1 MPCLPV
7 LAAGT
12 VSIRLEIEMKRAAAA
27 EGASPV
33 FSLSSREAT
42 VSVLAF
48 LVGGVVGWVIC
59 CGCFSLQIVLKV
71 LY

>member
-7 LAAGT
+7 PTAGT

-27 EGASPV
+27 EGASSV

-48 LVGGVVGWVIC
+48 LVGGVVGWIYKFRA
-59 CGCFSLQIVLKV
+59 GKPMVLTMG
-71 LY
+71 